1 MESQANELERSLRRA
16 KDFGCFPE
24 DVSVEKVIQDLETK
38 RDLHQLEKTKNKFR
52 DFSNFFKAMSN
63 SKRLEIIALLADRE
77 RCVCELQPV
86 LGISTPSISQ
96 HLKILQNIGIVS
108 TEKKGQFS
116 FARLNQDKIME
127 INMDLKEQ
135 LLGMTS

>member
-1 MESQANELERSLRRA
+1 MESQTSEIKSSLKRA
-16 KDFGCFPE
+16 KDSGCFPE
-24 DVSVEKVIQDLETK
+24 DLPIEKIIQDLETK
-38 RDLHQLEKTKNKFR
+38 RNLHQLDETKNKFR
-52 DFSNFFKAMSN
+52 AFSNFFKAMSS

-96 HLKILQNIGIVS
+96 HLKILQNIGIIS

-116 FARLNQDKIME
+116 FARLNIEKIIS
-127 INMDLKEQ
+127 INLDLKEQ
-135 LLGMTS
+135 LLGMND